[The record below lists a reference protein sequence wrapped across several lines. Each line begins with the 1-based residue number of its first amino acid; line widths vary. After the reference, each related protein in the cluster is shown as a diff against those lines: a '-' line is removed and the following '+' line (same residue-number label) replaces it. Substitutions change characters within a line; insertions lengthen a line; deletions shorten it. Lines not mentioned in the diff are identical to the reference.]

1 MEVDIIKIFVKSM
14 MKMDDNDYLRA
25 IILYHTAPVALEYRP
40 GVLLSFANN
49 RRKIYDTWR
58 DCCCDIRLSPN
69 IEYYELNNTSN
80 SVIVLF
86 YNRMNLIEVLSNNE
100 NMEFLRGLGY
110 SNSLDLQDYL
120 MDLSLRF
127 RLGCPHEVGMF
138 LGIPLEDINKFI
150 ENKGNGYIESGYWKV
165 YSNLD
170 SAHEVFKNCDEAK
183 LAAAK
188 AILGYYQ

>member
-1 MEVDIIKIFVKSM
+1 MGVDIIKLFAESM
-14 MKMDDNDYLRA
+14 AKMNDNDYIRA
-25 IILYHTAPVALEYRP
+25 IILYHTAPVALGYRP

-49 RRKIYDTWR
+49 RRKIYDAWR
-58 DCCCDIRLSPN
+58 DCCCDIRFSPN
-69 IEYYELNNTSN
+69 IEYYEINNTSN

-100 NMEFLRGLGY
+100 NMEFLRELGY

-138 LGIPLEDINKFI
+138 LGIPLEDIHKFI

-170 SAHEVFKNCDEAK
+170 RAHEVFKNCDEAK

>member
-1 MEVDIIKIFVKSM
+1 MGVDIIKLFAESMVKM
-14 MKMDDNDYLRA
+14 NDNDYIRA
-25 IILYHTAPVALEYRP
+25 IILYHTAPVALGYRP

-58 DCCCDIRLSPN
+58 DCCCDIRFSPS
-69 IEYYELNNTSN
+69 IEHYELNNTSN

-86 YNRMNLIEVLSNNE
+86 YNRMKLIEVLSNNE
-100 NMEFLRGLGY
+100 NMEFLRELGY